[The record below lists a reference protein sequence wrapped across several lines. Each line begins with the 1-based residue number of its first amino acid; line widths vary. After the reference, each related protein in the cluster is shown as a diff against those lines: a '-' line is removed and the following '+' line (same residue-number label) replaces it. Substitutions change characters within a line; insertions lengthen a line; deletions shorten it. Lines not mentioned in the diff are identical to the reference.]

1 MAQQASRWLEV
12 TPSQFPHE
20 AEGLRRIR
28 ELLPDTAPYR
38 AWSNFEFRDG
48 HGKWHEVDL
57 LVLGRRRLHL
67 VELKAYRGVLRGDDH
82 RWRRD
87 GKRAEDSPLKL
98 ARRKAQ
104 RLASKLQDELLRWG
118 KENGHAIPDV
128 RDVVPF
134 VQESVYLHHEQ
145 FRCELPPSAR
155 IDLFA
160 LDGQTASSNL
170 PGIRERLLEPA
181 SSQQA
186 IGGNRDAIIAQL
198 MHNIGVVQRR
208 QREAGSWVIDEEPTD
223 EGDGWQDWPAFH
235 RVSNDRARIH
245 FLVTPPGAA
254 TAEVTRTRTL
264 GQHEYRVMQ
273 RLQHEGLLSPRD
285 IVDNDLGVGLVYPSD
300 DRFQR
305 LDLWLADRPLGVPV
319 LTQLA
324 IVRKVAETL
333 AYAHDNS
340 VVHRGLTPHAV
351 HVRETAEQREVKVL
365 VGDWQSAGTTRGAA
379 STVGPGVTGLLGAE
393 QPSAA
398 AERLQSV
405 MNTVDADRRAAQ
417 SFQAP
422 EGVWNTQA
430 QRVPLDVF
438 ALGALAYYVLAGRA
452 AAPDRAALRER
463 VRRDGGLDLAADL
476 PQVTSAVRALVLEA
490 TRPAVSERLADVPRF
505 LELLSDAERSLVA
518 VPEDDV
524 DALDAA
530 PGAVLGGRFELV
542 SRLGVG
548 STAVGLL
555 VTDRDLPESGDRTR
569 VLKVALH
576 DAAAARLAAEAEVL
590 RALASEPRVVRLLE
604 GPIQLGARQVLV
616 LESAGEQ
623 TLAEVLRGRT
633 RLSLDLLERWGAD
646 LLLALAA
653 LDKAGVDHRDIKPA
667 NLGVRR
673 DSRGRKSLLLFDFSL
688 SRAGASAVTAGT
700 PPYLDPFLELP
711 GRGRYDSAAERYAA
725 AVVLFEMSTGTT
737 PTYGDGLSDPASVV
751 DEATITAA
759 LFDPSAAAGLQA
771 FFATAL
777 ARDATA
783 RFDTAAE
790 MLTEW
795 RSVFTPLPTTV
806 PDDAD
811 SLAAAADATTA
822 LAASGLSA
830 RALSALEPYGVQT
843 VGELVALDPVRLNR
857 LSGVAEPTRKEVK
870 ARYRTWRER
879 LGRTPA
885 ATPGSRGDLPD
896 PVSAARGLLVTVGS
910 VKAEQRRA
918 AASKVLGLSGTVDAF
933 ASPQEIATASGV
945 TRVRI
950 AQQITEMQS
959 AWSQHDSSRTLLDA
973 VLQVSRDSLN
983 SLGGVATVDELT
995 RAVLAALPPS
1005 QTTPDGPDPERV
1017 AAGLLRVAYDRG
1029 HELDRADADDAP
1041 LATRR
1046 RAGRIALVATEPVL
1060 LDAAD
1065 ALGQAADAL
1074 VSAALVAGEPVV
1086 PTARAVDQLASTLRP
1101 LLPDGHGFLGN
1112 DRGLRL
1118 GAALAST
1125 ARLSGALELHHRD
1138 LSAADALALALAGVS
1153 TRSGLT
1159 VREVRDR
1166 VRARFPA
1173 LAPLPDDR
1181 RLASLVEA
1189 TDLALE
1195 LVGDVF
1201 RPREAPADTTG
1212 LESRPTTRHVKVGPQ
1227 LVVGGHVGH
1236 RLAESVRSR
1245 SFLALGVEARR
1256 ADAATAI
1263 LVEELGAAV
1272 VDVTR
1277 VLVDGLR
1284 ARADEVG
1291 IPWETV
1297 RAADADAEGSRG
1309 AQGLAQLVTQVLP
1322 AVEAAVI
1329 AACDAAASGSRP
1341 VLLTETAPLARYGHL
1356 SFVSRWTD
1364 LGTPRTQAV
1373 WLLVPQLHGTQGA
1386 VVDTRPLPLA
1396 APGQYLRLDADWLD
1410 SRTPSTSGARP

>member
-1 MAQQASRWLEV
+1 VAQEAPRWLEI

-20 AEGLRRIR
+20 AEGLARIHT
-28 ELLPDTAPYR
+28 LLPDAAPFR

-67 VELKAYRGVLRGDDH
+67 VELKAYRGTLQGDDH

-104 RLASKLQDELLRWG
+104 RLASKLQDELLRWA
-118 KENGHAIPDV
+118 KEHGHVIPDV

-155 IDLFA
+155 IDLFG
-160 LDGQTASSNL
+160 LDGQTATTNL
-170 PGIRERLLEPA
+170 PGIRDRLLEPA
-181 SSQQA
+181 SGQHA
-186 IGGNRDAIIAQL
+186 FKDAIIAQL

-245 FLVTPPGAA
+245 FLVTAPGAA
-254 TAEVTRTRTL
+254 TADITRTHTL

-285 IVDNDLGVGLVYPSD
+285 IVDNDLGVGLVYPAD
-300 DRFQR
+300 ERFQR
-305 LDLWLADRPLGVPV
+305 LDLWLADKPQGIPV

-324 IVRKVAETL
+324 ILRKVAETV

-351 HVRETAEQREVKVL
+351 HVRETVEKREVKIL
-365 VGDWQSAGTTRGAA
+365 VGGWQSAGTTRSATTTA
-379 STVGPGVTGLLGAE
+379 GPGVTGLLGAE
-393 QPSAA
+393 QLSTA
-398 AERLQSV
+398 AERLHSV
-405 MNTVDADRRAAQ
+405 MNPADADRRAAEA
-417 SFQAP
+417 FQAP

-438 ALGALAYYVLAGRA
+438 ALGALSYFVLAGRP

-490 TRPAVSERLADVPRF
+490 TRPAVSARLADVPRF
-505 LELLSDAERSLVA
+505 LELLAAAERSLA
-518 VPEDDV
+518 ATPEDDV
-524 DALDAA
+524 DALGAA
-530 PGAVLGGRFELV
+530 PGAMLAGRFELV
-542 SRLGVG
+542 RRLGAG

-555 VTDRDLPESGDRTR
+555 VIDHDLPESGDRTR

-576 DAAAARLAAEAEVL
+576 DAAAARLTAEAEVL
-590 RALASEPRVVRLLE
+590 HALSSDPRVVRLIE
-604 GPIQLGARQVLV
+604 GPIQLGARQALV
-616 LESAGEQ
+616 LESAGEE
-623 TLAEVLRGRT
+623 TLSEVLRGRA

-673 DSRGRKSLLLFDFSL
+673 DSRGRKALVLFDFSL

-700 PPYLDPFLELP
+700 PPYLDPFLEQT
-711 GRGRYDSAAERYAA
+711 GRGRYDSAAERYSA
-725 AVVLFEMSTGTT
+725 AVVLFEMSTGTA
-737 PTYGDGLSDPASVV
+737 PAYGDGLSDPASVR
-751 DEATITAA
+751 DEATINPAM
-759 LFDPSAAAGLQA
+759 FDPSAAAGLQT
-771 FFATAL
+771 FFTTAL
-777 ARDATA
+777 AREAAA

-790 MLTEW
+790 MLAAW

-811 SLAAAADATTA
+811 TLVDAVEATTA
-822 LAASGLSA
+822 LTASGLSA

-843 VGELVALDPVRLNR
+843 VGELVVLDPVRLNR

-870 ARYRTWRER
+870 ARFNAWRAR
-879 LGRTPA
+879 LGGTRA
-885 ATPGSRGDLPD
+885 AAPTAQGDLPD
-896 PVSAARGLLVTVGS
+896 PLTAAERLLAAVGS
-910 VKAEQRRA
+910 AKAEKLRA
-918 AASKVLGLSGTVDAF
+918 AVSKMLGLDGTVDAF
-933 ASPQEIATASGV
+933 ASQQEIATASGV
-945 TRVRI
+945 TRARI
-950 AQQITEMQS
+950 AQQISVMQT
-959 AWSQHDSSRTLLDA
+959 AWSQDDASRTLLDA
-973 VLQVSRDSLN
+973 VLQVARDSLVN
-983 SLGGVATVDELT
+983 LGGVATVDELT

-1005 QTTPDGPDPERV
+1005 VPVPDGPTPERV
-1017 AAGLLRVAYDRG
+1017 AAGLLRVAYDRA

-1046 RAGRIALVATEPVL
+1046 RGGRIAVVASDPAL

-1065 ALGQAADAL
+1065 ALGQAADTL
-1074 VSAALVAGEPVV
+1074 VATARAAGEPVV
-1086 PTARAVDQLASTLRP
+1086 PTARATEQLTTTLGAVLPADHALTSTRA
-1101 LLPDGHGFLGN
+1101 
-1112 DRGLRL
+1112 LRL
-1118 GAALAST
+1118 AAALATT
-1125 ARLSGALELHHRD
+1125 AELSGALELHHRE
-1138 LSAADALALALAGVS
+1138 LQPTDALALALAGVGG
-1153 TRSGLT
+1153 RAELT

-1173 LAPLPDDR
+1173 LPPLPNDE
-1181 RLASLVEA
+1181 RLAILVQQ

-1195 LVGDVF
+1195 YVDGVF
-1201 RPREAPADTTG
+1201 RSRVAAADTTG
-1212 LESRPTTRHVKVGPQ
+1212 LESRHQTRIVQVSPQ
-1227 LVVGGHVGH
+1227 LVAGGHVGH
-1236 RLAESVRSR
+1236 RLTESASSR

-1256 ADAATAI
+1256 ADAAVAT
-1263 LVEELGAAV
+1263 LVRELGAQV
-1272 VDVTR
+1272 VDLTR
-1277 VLVDGLR
+1277 VLIDALR
-1284 ARADEVG
+1284 TQAEQVG
-1291 IPWETV
+1291 IPWDYV
-1297 RAADADAEGSRG
+1297 QAADADAEGTRG
-1309 AQGLAQLVTQVLP
+1309 AQGLAQLVTQALP
-1322 AVEAAVI
+1322 AIDAAI
-1329 AACDAAASGSRP
+1329 TAACDGAPAGTRP
-1341 VLLTETAPLARYGHL
+1341 VLLTEAAPLARYGHL
-1356 SFVSRWTD
+1356 ATLSRWTD
-1364 LGTPRTQAV
+1364 LATPRAQAV
-1373 WLLVPQLHGTQGA
+1373 WLLVPQLHATQGA

-1410 SRTPSTSGARP
+1410 SRTPSTTGAHP